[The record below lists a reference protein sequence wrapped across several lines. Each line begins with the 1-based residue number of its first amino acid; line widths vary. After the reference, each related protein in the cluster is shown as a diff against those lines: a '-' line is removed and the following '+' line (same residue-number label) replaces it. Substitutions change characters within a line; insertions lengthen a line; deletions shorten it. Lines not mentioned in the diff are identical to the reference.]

1 MAAEI
6 DTIAQAVKR
15 ESKAAK
21 TAKVKEKNVKDELQ
35 HQNQNL
41 VKSLNN

>member
-1 MAAEI
+1 LAAEI

-21 TAKVKEKNVKDELQ
+21 TAKVKEKKCQ
-35 HQNQNL
+35 R
-41 VKSLNN
+41 